1 MKLKVLFQYNIHMK
15 SHYQKFNL
23 QGSYVKIS
31 HLSTTDISFCVYN
44 YLSLEIIVGIR
55 LPEGQGYLTNI

>member
-1 MKLKVLFQYNIHMK
+1 MK